1 MIFLKLNGVT
11 ISSATNDI
19 KMFSFFYKEFNKI
32 VNKHA
37 PMKTLSHRKAKQCSK
52 PWITKGIRTSKLKT
66 SYIYLTMTLKI
77 NFIEIKS
84 AVWHKLVK
92 SNIPLNISRPTKII
106 WKKTW
111 IWINNILN
119 HKTKTNK
126 SICALKDF
134 KNNNKGLPWP
144 DLHT

>member
-1 MIFLKLNGVT
+1 MKSVREKPTKLKKNKVCDCSQFLVDCFNYDISQVKWSNF

-84 AVWHKLVK
+84 AV
-92 SNIPLNISRPTKII
+92 
-106 WKKTW
+106 
-111 IWINNILN
+111 
-119 HKTKTNK
+119 
-126 SICALKDF
+126 
-134 KNNNKGLPWP
+134 
-144 DLHT
+144 